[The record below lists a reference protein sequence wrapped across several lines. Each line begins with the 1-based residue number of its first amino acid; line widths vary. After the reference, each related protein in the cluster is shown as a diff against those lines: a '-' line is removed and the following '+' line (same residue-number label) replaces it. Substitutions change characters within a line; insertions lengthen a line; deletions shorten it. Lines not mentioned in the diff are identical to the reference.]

1 MYGDSP
7 PPPRTAA
14 PYPEGEVIYK
24 CTERYIVRHGN
35 TVTKYAIHPDG
46 MGVND
51 KPNEVLVLQF
61 IKENTTIP
69 VPEVISSDW
78 DRIELEY
85 IEGQTLKEAWPSLE
99 PHERTAILDQLK
111 DYLGHL
117 RALKGFYIGRFDG
130 QGAVVPSIMT
140 RSGGPFTSLE
150 SFQEWLVRPPKRI
163 EEQSLHWAQMTK
175 QLGADYPIVF
185 THGDISS
192 RNIMIRDGRI
202 VAILDWE
209 WAGWYPVYWDYV
221 FALRGLDNVDWRT
234 LGSHVPTLFDERIT
248 ARQRSGRHDIDRI
261 KFMTFP
267 NFDSPSVD
275 MIDVCRTVVPD
286 YFLVD
291 SVELPGLQ
299 LIVTL
304 CVGGLVEV
312 LVLGQ

>member
-7 PPPRTAA
+7 PPQRTAA

-51 KPNEVLVLQF
+51 KPNEALVLQF

-85 IEGQTLKEAWPSLE
+85 IEGQTLREAWPSLE
-99 PHERTAILDQLK
+99 LHERTEILAQLK
-111 DYLGHL
+111 DYLGQL
-117 RALKGFYIGRFDG
+117 RALKGLYIGRFDG
-130 QGAVVPSIMT
+130 QGAVIPSMMT
-140 RSGGPFTSLE
+140 RSGGPFKSLE

-185 THGDISS
+185 THADISS
-192 RNIMIRDGRI
+192 RNIMVRDGRI

-209 WAGWYPVYWDYV
+209 WAGWYPVYWEYV
-221 FALRGLDNVDWRT
+221 FALRGLDNVDWKT
-234 LGSHVPTLFDERIT
+234 LGSHVPSLFDERT
-248 ARQRSGRHDIDRI
+248 AISNMQ
-261 KFMTFP
+261 
-267 NFDSPSVD
+267 
-275 MIDVCRTVVPD
+275 
-286 YFLVD
+286 FL
-291 SVELPGLQ
+291 P
-299 LIVTL
+299 
-304 CVGGLVEV
+304 
-312 LVLGQ
+312 

>member
-1 MYGDSP
+1 MSKRLQEMLRRDKLIAMYGDSP
-7 PPPRTAA
+7 PPQRTAA

-46 MGVND
+46 MGVNE
-51 KPNEVLVLQF
+51 KPNEALVLQF

-99 PHERTAILDQLK
+99 PHDRTAILGQLK
-111 DYLGHL
+111 DYLGQL

-130 QGAVVPSIMT
+130 QGAVVPSMMT
-140 RSGGPFTSLE
+140 RSGGPFTNLE

-175 QLGADYPIVF
+175 QLGEDYPIVF

-221 FALRGLDNVDWRT
+221 FALRGLDNVDWKT
-234 LGSHVPTLFDERIT
+234 LGSHVPSLFDERYDLEYIL
-248 ARQRSGRHDIDRI
+248 
-261 KFMTFP
+261 
-267 NFDSPSVD
+267 
-275 MIDVCRTVVPD
+275 VC
-286 YFLVD
+286 F
-291 SVELPGLQ
+291 
-299 LIVTL
+299 IVSL
-304 CVGGLVEV
+304 S
-312 LVLGQ
+312 